1 MPIMIGY
8 EFGDI
13 VLVSFPFTDQSTS
26 KKRPAVV
33 ISSARYHRE
42 RPDYI
47 IMAVTSRT
55 RSSQALGEVIVQNWQ
70 KAGLL
75 KPSVIKPVIATIER
89 GLVLRRLG
97 SLDAENQ
104 TILKGA
110 ISDILG

>member
-1 MPIMIGY
+1 
-8 EFGDI
+8 
-13 VLVSFPFTDQSTS
+13 
-26 KKRPAVV
+26 V
-33 ISSARYHRE
+33 ISGARYHRK

-55 RSSQALGEVIVQNWQ
+55 RSMPALGEVIVQNWQ

-75 KPSVIKPVIATIER
+75 KPSMIKPVITTIER
-89 GLVLRRLG
+89 SLALRRLG

-104 TILKGA
+104 TVLRGA